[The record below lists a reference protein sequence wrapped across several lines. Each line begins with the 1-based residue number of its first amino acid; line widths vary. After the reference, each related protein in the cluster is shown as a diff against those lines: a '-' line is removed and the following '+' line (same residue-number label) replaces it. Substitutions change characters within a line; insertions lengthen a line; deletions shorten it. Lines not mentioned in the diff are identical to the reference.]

1 MSVLSGCTV
10 GPGREFELRT
20 GASRGGGRIYEVDP
34 EVVANFKAKLAEQ
47 QPARKPRRNGRVDV
61 AVQKRIEA
69 IVARAKAN
77 SAPVET
83 NEPEEVCEPV
93 AETVKWTD
101 EMVQALHG
109 RYMAGESVH
118 AIGKEVGESWQGL
131 LRRFNEAGLPRRPK
145 MKRGK
150 IPTAPKEA
158 APKKATASAAPAPEL
173 EVAKAAPKKKP
184 VAASVGAPT
193 VEPEA
198 AKAIVPAQATAVAA
212 PTHPGDLRQQLIV
225 IQDLLSLA
233 EAQSIA
239 LRGKISVELHAEVV
253 F

>member
-1 MSVLSGCTV
+1 MADPVDGDVCQPARAGGSVTVLSGSTV

-20 GASRGGGRIYEVDP
+20 GTSRGGGRIYEVDP

-47 QPARKPRRNGRVDV
+47 KPARKPRRNGRVDA

-77 SAPVET
+77 SAPVEID
-83 NEPEEVCEPV
+83 EPEEVCIPV

-109 RYMAGESVH
+109 RYMAGESIK
-118 AIGKEVGESWQGL
+118 ALGAEVGEDWRRL
-131 LRRFNEAGLPRRPK
+131 LKRFNEAGLPRRERLI
-145 MKRGK
+145 RGQV
-150 IPTAPKEA
+150 T
-158 APKKATASAAPAPEL
+158 
-173 EVAKAAPKKKP
+173 KAAPKKKP

-239 LRGKISVELHAEVV
+239 LRGKISVELHAEMV